1 MIPTH
6 LLNDMKREKSTSKFH
21 LRNDIFFIAV
31 LLLISML
38 GALYLF
44 VFRSS
49 GDTVKITVDGKLYG
63 TYSLSQNITEDI
75 KSGEN
80 SNQLNRLIISD
91 GKAYME
97 TASCPD
103 GICVAH
109 RPIFRNGESIV
120 CLPNR
125 VVITV
130 ITDNSTDSPDIV
142 A

>member
-1 MIPTH
+1 
-6 LLNDMKREKSTSKFH
+6 MKEQKNTNRFH
-21 LRNDIFFIAV
+21 LRNDVLFIIA
-31 LLLISML
+31 LLTISAL
-38 GALYLF
+38 GMLYLF
-44 VFRSS
+44 VFRS
-49 GDTVKITVDGKLYG
+49 GGNVVKVTVDGELFG

-75 KSGEN
+75 RSGEN
-80 SNQLNRLIISD
+80 DSQLNRLIIND
-91 GKAYME
+91 EKAYVE

-103 GICVAH
+103 GICVSH

-130 ITDNSTDSPDIV
+130 ITDNDADSPDIV